1 MEQLQMEKDDMSNRM
16 KNLQDGSYNL
26 NIIMS
31 VCNVMS
37 VMSIWYKYS
46 ITSIDRCFIVINY
59 TYL

>member
-31 VCNVMS
+31 ACS
-37 VMSIWYKYS
+37 
-46 ITSIDRCFIVINY
+46 
-59 TYL
+59 